1 MRIGFVSLARHGGTL
16 LCAVKLANALARQN
30 HHVLY
35 VGSQQRDYSPVCE
48 RALYLNSGRGSAQ
61 NLFCTLNPL
70 NYLRAARF
78 IRDAQPD
85 VACFPLGH
93 AWNAPIAGLL
103 GKVPQVYIL
112 HDPQRHLG
120 ESSRI
125 YTALERWHLKRVR
138 RVIVLS
144 RAFQTLPE
152 GLPKL
157 PVDVVPHG
165 EFGAFEPYV
174 APPMRQKLLFLGR
187 FRAYKG
193 LPLLIE
199 GFRQCRRLLPQAELT
214 IAGSGSVNWG
224 PFPPG
229 VTLVSKWLSDAEMG
243 ELCESH
249 DVVVTPYLEATQS
262 GVVALAQSLGRA
274 VIVTDVGG
282 LPEQITPE
290 VTGLVVE
297 FGARALAA
305 AIIRIFKDLDYGSMG
320 RAARELYQ
328 TQFNWDRLAGLAAQ
342 SFEKAA
348 EGGGKAEGSR
358 LRAKVTDRGQ

>member
-1 MRIGFVSLARHGGTL
+1 
-16 LCAVKLANALARQN
+16 
-30 HHVLY
+30 
-35 VGSQQRDYSPVCE
+35 
-48 RALYLNSGRGSAQ
+48 LNSGRGLVQ
-61 NLFCTLNPL
+61 NLCCTLNPL

-78 IRDAQPD
+78 INAAEPD
-85 VACFPLGH
+85 VVCFPLGH
-93 AWNAPIAGLL
+93 AWNAGIAALL

-144 RAFQTLPE
+144 RAFQILPE
-152 GLPKL
+152 GSPDL

-174 APPMRQKLLFLGR
+174 APPMRNKLLFLGR
-187 FRAYKG
+187 FRRYKA
-193 LPLLIE
+193 LPLLLE
-199 GFRQCRRLLPQAELT
+199 GFRQARRRLPQLELT
-214 IAGSGSVNWG
+214 IAGSGSLNLG

-229 VTLVSKWLSDAEMG
+229 VTLISKWLADAEMR
-243 ELCESH
+243 ELCETH
-249 DVVVTPYLEATQS
+249 DVVVAPYVEATQS

-297 FGARALAA
+297 FGARALAG
-305 AIIRIFKDLDYGSMG
+305 AIVRIFTDLDCASMG
-320 RAARELYQ
+320 RAGKELYQ
-328 TQFNWDRLAGLAAQ
+328 TQFNWDRLAGLAAR
-342 SFEKAA
+342 SFEKAM
-348 EGGGKAEGSR
+348 GGRGKG
-358 LRAKVTDRGQ
+358 